1 MYGLVFLVKMIETL
15 HSFTLCKR
23 IFRYVCEN
31 FKVTAK
37 ERGKEG
43 EEEGKRKE
51 MEGKGGRIFSF

>member
-1 MYGLVFLVKMIETL
+1 MYGLVFLVKMIEIL
-15 HSFTLCKR
+15 YSFIFCKR

-31 FKVTAK
+31 FKVIVK